1 MIQWLIVGLAVAILV
16 LIFISQLFYAK
27 KSNIKGRHILIIG
40 GSSGIG
46 LSAAEYALSLGAVVT
61 IAARDVFKLA
71 RAAAGISTKYP
82 SYGQRLFTQSLN
94 VATGYEAIKQGI
106 SEAESKAG
114 PIYMLINCAGTAICG
129 KLEDMSEKDVK
140 WLTDLNFLGSLWAT
154 KIVLP
159 SMKERGEG
167 SIVLVSTQAALL
179 GLF

>member
-1 MIQWLIVGLAVAILV
+1 MIAWLIAGFAITAVV
-16 LIFISQLFYAK
+16 LILISQIFYTK
-27 KSNIKGRHILIIG
+27 KTSIKGRHILIIG

-46 LSAAEYALSLGAVVT
+46 LSTAEYALSLGAVVT
-61 IAARDVFKLA
+61 IAARDLVKLE
-71 RAAAGISTKYP
+71 RAAEKVCSKHPGSQ
-82 SYGQRLFTQSLN
+82 QRLFTQSLN
-94 VATGYEAIKQGI
+94 VATGYETIKQGI
-106 SEAESKAG
+106 TEAESKAG
-114 PIYMLINCAGTAICG
+114 PIYMLVNCAGTAICG

-179 GLF
+179 GLL